1 MDESTKDNPEN
12 IIMATKMDGNTDKFT
27 VNMVA
32 DCISLNSS
40 IGKWIGL
47 IFEAKIFTSTI

>member
-1 MDESTKDNPEN
+1 MDESTKYNPEN
-12 IIMATKMDGNTDKFT
+12 IMATKMDGNTDKFT

-47 IFEAKIFTSTI
+47 IFEAKICTSTI